1 MNDQTNIQVVQRLYQ
16 AFKAGDGPGIF
27 SVIAP
32 DIDWK
37 FNGRSTDVPFAGHFR
52 GHAELM
58 NFFGTVAQT
67 AEVIE
72 FGPHE
77 LYAFDDKVVSLGG
90 EQVRARATGRIFQTD
105 WIHFYTIKD
114 GQIVRLRE
122 YYDTAAMAEAFGN
135 G

>member
-1 MNDQTNIQVVQRLYQ
+1 MTDQTNVQIVQKLYQ
-16 AFKAGDGPGIF
+16 AFGAGDGPGIF

-37 FNGRSTDVPFAGHFR
+37 FNGRPTDLPYAGHFR

-77 LYAFDDKVVSLGG
+77 VYAFDDKVVSLGG
-90 EQVRARATGRIFQTD
+90 EKVRAKATGKIFETD
-105 WIHFYTIKD
+105 WIHFFTIKG
-114 GQIVRLRE
+114 GQITRLRE
-122 YYDTAAMAEAFGN
+122 YYDTAAIAEAFRAG
-135 G
+135 

>member
-1 MNDQTNIQVVQRLYQ
+1 MSNPSNIEIVQKLYR
-16 AFKAGDGPGIF
+16 AFGAGDGPGLF

-37 FNGRSTDVPFAGHFR
+37 FNGRPADVPFAGHFR

-58 NFFGTVAQT
+58 NFFGAIAQT
-67 AEVIE
+67 AAVIE

-77 LYAFDDKVVSLGG
+77 VYAFDDKVISLGG
-90 EQVRARATGRIFQTD
+90 ERVRARATGKVFETE
-105 WIHFYTIKD
+105 WLHFFTIKD
-114 GQIVRLRE
+114 GQITRLRE
-122 YYDTAAMAEAFGN
+122 YYDTAAMAEAFRG